1 MPPGGSPY
9 RMNARSA
16 RNKATHRQL
25 RQHNQQLVLR
35 AIYNG
40 LANNRAALAQET
52 GLAKPTVSEL
62 IGELIKAGLLV
73 EEGRGRST
81 RGGGKRPRL
90 LKFVPQARHVIGL
103 SVNDDHVIGGLSD
116 LNGQVVAWH
125 YTPLDEAHGEA
136 VIDVISATINGLLA
150 QLDAPLLCLGIGVP
164 GVVDAQAGVVQYAPH
179 IGWHDVPLARLL
191 QDRYRVPVYLAN
203 STALMAMAEYV
214 YGPADQVASF
224 VAVRVGAS
232 VGVGMVINGAIYHGG
247 GEIGHLRL
255 ATHSPVESSA
265 DVTGRLVTFLGWP
278 YVRQRAA
285 ALRRAHPDSLL
296 PGDNA
301 PLTYLHIH
309 YAATNGDP
317 AALMLRDELSRSL
330 AQVFAWII
338 GLLRPDHVSLAGPI
352 ADLGEPFLAQTVAY
366 ARELLLPELVQRVSF
381 SLSTSPNLVAMGA
394 IAQALH
400 LELGLV

>member
-1 MPPGGSPY
+1 MST
-9 RMNARSA
+9 RTA

-35 AIYNG
+35 AIYDG
-40 LANNRAALAQET
+40 VANSRAALAQET

-62 IGELIKAGLLV
+62 IGELIEAGLLV
-73 EEGRGRST
+73 EEGRGHST

-103 SVNDDHVIGGLSD
+103 SINDDHVIGGLSD

-125 YTPLDEAHGEA
+125 HVPLGDAHGDA
-136 VIDVISATINGLLA
+136 VIDVLSAAVNGLLA
-150 QLDAPLLCLGIGVP
+150 QLDAPLLCLGVGVP
-164 GVVDAQAGVVQYAPH
+164 GVVDAAAGVVQYAPQL
-179 IGWHDVPLARLL
+179 GWRAVPLAHRLH
-191 QDRYRVPVYLAN
+191 QRYRVPVYLAN

-214 YGPADQVASF
+214 YGPADQVACF
-224 VAVRVGAS
+224 AAVRVGAS
-232 VGVGMVINGAIYHGG
+232 VGVGLVINGAIYHGG

-255 ATHSPVESSA
+255 EAHSPVETDPA
-265 DVTGRLVTFLGWP
+265 LAGRLITFLGWP
-278 YVRQRAA
+278 YVQQRALT
-285 ALRRAHPDSLL
+285 LRRAYPQSLL
-296 PGDNA
+296 PA
-301 PLTYLHIH
+301 EAASLTYLHIH
-309 YAATNGDP
+309 YAAANGDP
-317 AALMLRDELSRSL
+317 AAQALRDELSQSL

-352 ADLGEPFLAQTVAY
+352 ADLGEPFLGQTIAY
-366 ARELLLPELVQRVSF
+366 TRALLLPELVERVTF
-381 SLSTSPNLVAMGA
+381 SLSTSPHLVALGA